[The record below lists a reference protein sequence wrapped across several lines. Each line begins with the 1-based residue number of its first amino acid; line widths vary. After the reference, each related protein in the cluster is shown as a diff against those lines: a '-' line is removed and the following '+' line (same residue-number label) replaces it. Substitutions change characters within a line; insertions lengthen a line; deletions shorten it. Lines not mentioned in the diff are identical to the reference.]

1 MNEFKFDNLDNNP
14 ILKQLIKIY
23 ISAKYEE
30 NAIYDDH
37 HVLMELNL
45 LIRDNELLTLI
56 GVESLINNFQK
67 RC

>member
-23 ISAKYEE
+23 ISSKYQE
-30 NAIYDDH
+30 NAIYDDY
-37 HVLMELNL
+37 HVSMELNL
-45 LIRDNELLTLI
+45 LIRDNELLMLI

-67 RC
+67 LC